1 MDRFKMELLKPKD
14 IFRNFPVL
22 TLFGGE
28 YFARFLMN
36 IMRFSKLNKL
46 YSKIAEKQ
54 GIDFIDEVI
63 RILDLKIE
71 FDEAELKRIPKE
83 GPLIVVSNHPFA
95 GIDGL
100 LLIKYLSQV
109 RSDVKVVAHF
119 LLKKIE
125 PVSNY
130 FVAEDFDNDRTP
142 EISRHSTLKNAILHL
157 NSGGVLCIFPAG
169 EASTYGT
176 FDSLT
181 DQVWQFPVVKF
192 IKKAHVPVLPIFFQ
206 GKNSRLF
213 HLIAKV
219 HPSLRL
225 SKLPSELL
233 SKKNKKIKIRIG
245 SPVNVD
251 DQDKFCDV
259 YQFGRFLRAKTY
271 SMQSNIKVKRFFINP
286 SKPKAKPGP
295 VIDALPK
302 EVLLKE
308 IQQLKKDYTLF
319 KLKNYSIYCAPSRLI
334 PNMLNEIG
342 RLREITFREVGEGTN
357 QSIDIDEYDLY
368 YNQMFIWDNDE
379 EKLVGAYRIGLG
391 KDILAQYGKRG
402 FYLHSL
408 FQIDDEFIPVLSESL
423 ELGRSFVVS
432 EYQRKPLP
440 LFMLWKGI
448 LYFLLRNPQYRYL
461 IGPVSISNNYSKISK
476 ELIIKFIMAN
486 HLDWKMAMKIKPRNS
501 YKFKSD
507 NQNINILMSNMDRD
521 IEKLDKT
528 IGDLDELNSG
538 LPVLLKKYIKL
549 NAKIIGFNVDPNFN
563 NCLDGFI
570 VLDVFNVP
578 KNTIESLSKE
588 VNDGS
593 VLEHFYA
600 HRE

>member
-1 MDRFKMELLKPKD
+1 ML
-14 IFRNFPVL
+14 FR
-22 TLFGGE
+22 
-28 YFARFLMN
+28 
-36 IMRFSKLNKL
+36 S
-46 YSKIAEKQ
+46 Q

-71 FDEAELKRIPKE
+71 FDESELKRIPKE

-119 LLKKIE
+119 LLQKIE

-130 FVAEDFDNDRTP
+130 FVAQDFGDQNKTELQNYSGVKD
-142 EISRHSTLKNAILHL
+142 AVLHL
-157 NSGGVLCIFPAG
+157 TNGGVLCIFPAG
-169 EASTYGT
+169 EVSTYGT
-176 FDSLT
+176 FDSIT

-192 IKKAHVPVLPIFFQ
+192 IKKARVPVMPVFFQ
-206 GKNSRLF
+206 GTNSRLF

-225 SKLPSELL
+225 GKLPSELL

-245 SPVNVD
+245 SPVNTD
-251 DQDKFCDV
+251 EQDKFCDV

-271 SMQSNIKVKRFFINP
+271 SMESQIKVRRFFVKP
-286 SKPKAKPGP
+286 PLPQSKPEP
-295 VIDALPK
+295 VIDAVSI
-302 EVLLKE
+302 EILLKE

-319 KLKNYSIYCAPSRLI
+319 NLKNYSVYCAPSGLI

-368 YNQMFIWDNDE
+368 YNQMFIWDNDG

-408 FQIDDEFIPVLSESL
+408 FQIDDGFIPVLSESL

-432 EYQRKPLP
+432 EYQRKTLP

-448 LYFLLRNPQYRYL
+448 LYFLLKNPQYRYL

-501 YKFKSD
+501 YKFRSD
-507 NQNINILMSNMDRD
+507 NQDLNILMSNMERD
-521 IEKLDKT
+521 IDRLDKT

-570 VLDVFNVP
+570 VLDVFQVP
-578 KNTIESLSKE
+578 KNVIESLSKE

-593 VLEHFYA
+593 ILERFYT

>member
-1 MDRFKMELLKPKD
+1 MELLKPKD
-14 IFRNFPVL
+14 IFRNFPML

-36 IMRFSKLNKL
+36 IMRFNKLNKI
-46 YSKIAEKQ
+46 YSGIAEKQ

-71 FDEAELKRIPKE
+71 FDESELKRIPKE

-100 LLIKYLSQV
+100 LLIKYLSV
-109 RSDVKVVAHF
+109 ARSDIKVVAHF
-119 LLKKIE
+119 LLQKIE
-125 PVSNY
+125 PVSDY
-130 FVAEDFDNDRTP
+130 FVAASFENEGAYDVQQ
-142 EISRHSTLKNAILHL
+142 HSILKNAVSHL
-157 NSGGVLCIFPAG
+157 NNNGVLCIFPAG
-169 EASTYGT
+169 EVSTYGT

-192 IKKAHVPVLPIFFQ
+192 IKKARVPVLPVYFQ
-206 GKNSRLF
+206 GTNSRLF
-213 HLIAKV
+213 HLIAKI

-225 SKLPSELL
+225 GKLPSELL

-245 SPVNVD
+245 NPVSVE

-271 SMQSNIKVKRFFINP
+271 SMESQIKVKRFFI
-286 SKPKAKPGP
+286 KPAKPQLKPEP
-295 VIDALPK
+295 VTDAVPNDI
-302 EVLLKE
+302 LLKE

-319 KLKNYSIYCAPSRLI
+319 DLKNYSIYCAPTHLI

-357 QSIDIDEYDLY
+357 KSIDIDEFDLY
-368 YNQMFIWDNDE
+368 YNQMFIWDHKV

-391 KDILAQYGKRG
+391 KDIMAQYGKRG
-402 FYLHSL
+402 FYLHTL
-408 FQIDDEFIPVLSESL
+408 FNIDDEFLPVLNESL

-448 LYFLLRNPQYRYL
+448 LYFLLKNPQYRYL

-486 HLDWKMAMKIKPRNS
+486 HYNWKMAKKIKPRNS
-501 YKFKSD
+501 YKFRSD
-507 NQNINILMSNMDRD
+507 NQDINILMTNMDHD
-521 IEKLDKT
+521 IERLDKT
-528 IGDLDELNSG
+528 IGDLDEMNSG

-578 KNTIESLSKE
+578 KNVIESLSKE
-588 VNDGS
+588 VNDGII
-593 VLEHFYA
+593 LERFYT

>member
-1 MDRFKMELLKPKD
+1 MELLQPKD
-14 IFRNFPVL
+14 ILKNFPVL
-22 TLFGGE
+22 SLFGGE

-36 IMRFSKLNKL
+36 IMRFNKLNKI
-46 YSKIAEKQ
+46 YSRIAEKQ

-63 RILDLKIE
+63 RILELKIE

-100 LLIKYLSQV
+100 LLIKYLSVV
-109 RSDVKVVAHF
+109 RSDVKVVAHY
-119 LLKKIE
+119 LLQKIE
-125 PVSNY
+125 PVSSY
-130 FVAEDFDNDRTP
+130 FVARDFDGKN
-142 EISRHSTLKNAILHL
+142 ISDFQHISGVKDAVLHL
-157 NSGGVLCIFPAG
+157 TNGGVLCVFPAG
-169 EASTYGT
+169 EVSTYGT

-192 IKKAHVPVLPIFFQ
+192 IKKARVPVLPVFFQ

-225 SKLPSELL
+225 GKLPSELL

-245 SPVNVD
+245 SPVSIE

-271 SMQSNIKVKRFFINP
+271 CMESHIKVKRFFIKSAKP
-286 SKPKAKPGP
+286 HSKPEP
-295 VIDALPK
+295 VIDALPQDI
-302 EVLLKE
+302 LLKE

-319 KLKNYSIYCAPSRLI
+319 DLKNYSVFCAPSRLI

-357 QSIDIDEYDLY
+357 QSMDIDEFDLY

-379 EKLVGAYRIGLG
+379 NKLVGAYRIGLG

-408 FQIDDEFIPVLSESL
+408 FQIDDEFIPVLNESL

-448 LYFLLRNPQYRYL
+448 LYFLLKNPQYRYL

-501 YKFKSD
+501 YKFRSD
-507 NQNINILMSNMDRD
+507 NQDINILMTNMEHD
-521 IEKLDKT
+521 IERLDKT

-593 VLEHFYA
+593 ILKHFYA

>member
-1 MDRFKMELLKPKD
+1 ME
-14 IFRNFPVL
+14 
-22 TLFGGE
+22 
-28 YFARFLMN
+28 
-36 IMRFSKLNKL
+36 
-46 YSKIAEKQ
+46 
-54 GIDFIDEVI
+54 
-63 RILDLKIE
+63 
-71 FDEAELKRIPKE
+71 
-83 GPLIVVSNHPFA
+83 
-95 GIDGL
+95 
-100 LLIKYLSQV
+100 SQ
-109 RSDVKVVAHF
+109 
-119 LLKKIE
+119 
-125 PVSNY
+125 
-130 FVAEDFDNDRTP
+130 
-142 EISRHSTLKNAILHL
+142 
-157 NSGGVLCIFPAG
+157 
-169 EASTYGT
+169 
-176 FDSLT
+176 
-181 DQVWQFPVVKF
+181 
-192 IKKAHVPVLPIFFQ
+192 
-206 GKNSRLF
+206 
-213 HLIAKV
+213 
-219 HPSLRL
+219 
-225 SKLPSELL
+225 
-233 SKKNKKIKIRIG
+233 
-245 SPVNVD
+245 
-251 DQDKFCDV
+251 
-259 YQFGRFLRAKTY
+259 
-271 SMQSNIKVKRFFINP
+271 IKVKRFFIKTAKP
-286 SKPKAKPGP
+286 HSKPEP
-295 VIDALPK
+295 VIDAVPK
-302 EVLLKE
+302 DLLLKE

-319 KLKNYSIYCAPSRLI
+319 NLKNYSVFCAPSRLI

-379 EKLVGAYRIGLG
+379 DKLVGAYRIGLG

-408 FQIDDEFIPVLSESL
+408 FQIDDEFIPVLNESL
-423 ELGRSFVVS
+423 ELGRSFVVN

-448 LYFLLRNPQYRYL
+448 LYFLLKNPQYRYL

-501 YKFKSD
+501 YKFRSVNLD
-507 NQNINILMSNMDRD
+507 LNILMTNMEHD
-521 IEKLDKT
+521 IERLDKT